1 MAINLAEKYSPI
13 VDERFKLGS
22 VTNVGFNANYDW
34 AGVQTVNV
42 YSVATTP
49 MNDYTRSGA
58 NRYGTPQELQDTK
71 QAMTLSRDRS
81 FTQTIDK
88 GNDSDQIGVKNA
100 AIALRRQVDEVTT
113 PEIDIYRIA
122 TVAAAAPV
130 GNVDSTAATASNAYS
145 LFLKGQEALGN
156 AKVPGV
162 GRIAIMSYGF
172 YNLLKLDPAFVKQGD
187 MSQQMLTSGVMGMVD
202 GVPLIPVPASYLP
215 EKQQFLL
222 WHPQAA
228 VAPIKLSE
236 LHMHVD
242 PPGISGVLLEGRFYY
257 DCFVL
262 EQKKSAIYSSKS
274 A

>member
-1 MAINLAEKYSPI
+1 MAVNLAEKYSPV
-13 VDERFKLGS
+13 VDERFSLAS
-22 VTNVGFNANYDW
+22 VTNVAFNTDYDW

-42 YSVATTP
+42 YSVATTA

-58 NRYGTPQELQDTK
+58 NRYGTPAELQDTK

-88 GNDSDQIGVKNA
+88 GNDIDQMGVKSA
-100 AIALRRQVDEVTT
+100 ARALSRQMNEVVIPEVDT
-113 PEIDIYRIA
+113 YRISV
-122 TVAAAAPV
+122 VAAAATATDTTPA
-130 GNVDSTAATASNAYS
+130 TAANAYS

-156 AKVPGV
+156 AKVPV
-162 GRIAIMSYGF
+162 AGRIAYMSYAY
-172 YNLLKLDPAFVKQGD
+172 YNFLKLDPAFVKQGD
-187 MSQQMLTSGVMGMVD
+187 MSQEMLRVGMMGMVD
-202 GVPLIPVPASYLP
+202 GVPLIPVPTSYLP
-215 EKQQFLL
+215 ANQQFLL

-228 VAPIKLSE
+228 VAPVKLSE
-236 LHMHVD
+236 LHMHID

-262 EQKKSAIYSSKS
+262 ENKKVAVYSSTS